1 MADFIEAWYS
11 DLLATAADGLTG
23 TTQASNYR
31 GTITGSTH
39 VERLLEIMRTDLQY
53 GLRYKGLIDYACG
66 LKESDF
72 KELLAQVLIKSCLVF
87 ENPLEELQSLLHCL
101 KEKFGRV
108 PVPIQKELGMGDDL
122 FVDKFTVYVFWIC
135 NNLE

>member
-72 KELLAQVLIKSCLVF
+72 KELLAQVKKKPPWF
-87 ENPLEELQSLLHCL
+87 H
-101 KEKFGRV
+101 
-108 PVPIQKELGMGDDL
+108 
-122 FVDKFTVYVFWIC
+122 
-135 NNLE
+135 